1 MTPFL
6 TIAFRLALWCLLT
19 ADLRPVNMAVGLV
32 VALLLPRIRR
42 DHAVSP
48 RQLAAALGSTL
59 RGVPQAYAEAFRMM
73 VLPHGRERLEE
84 LPVSELE
91 GSGRSRRAV
100 DLLVFLDIL
109 RIGIQPLTVIFG
121 ISGDGRRYKVH
132 RLEPS
137 RQAARRQTREP

>member
-19 ADLRPVNMAVGLV
+19 ADLRPVNMAVGLA
-32 VALLLPRIRR
+32 VALLLPRVRG
-42 DHAVSP
+42 HALSP

-73 VLPHGRERLEE
+73 VLPHGREQLEE

-109 RIGIQPLTVIFG
+109 RIGITPLTVIFG

-132 RLEPS
+132 RLEPTRTS
-137 RQAARRQTREP
+137 APRQPQDP

>member
-19 ADLRPVNMAVGLV
+19 ADPRPVNLAIGLA
-32 VALLLPRIRR
+32 VALLLPRVRG
-42 DHAVSP
+42 HALSP

-73 VLPHGRERLEE
+73 VVPHGRERLQE
-84 LPVSELE
+84 LPISELE

-109 RIGIQPLTVIFG
+109 RIGITPLTVIFG

-132 RLEPS
+132 RLEPT
-137 RQAARRQTREP
+137 RQAARRQTQ

>member
-19 ADLRPVNMAVGLV
+19 ADLRPVNMAIGLV
-32 VALLLPRIRR
+32 VALLLPRVRG
-42 DHAVSP
+42 HALSP
-48 RQLAAALGSTL
+48 RQLAGALGSTL

-91 GSGRSRRAV
+91 GSGLSRRAV

-109 RIGIQPLTVIFG
+109 RIGIPPLTVIFG

-132 RLEPS
+132 RLEPT
-137 RQAARRQTREP
+137 RQAARRQTKEP